1 MYMRYVLYFLTL
13 GLMFT
18 AGMLAGNFY
27 IPARNSSQAA
37 AVSVPD
43 LDRLN
48 PALDMATPQQA
59 QRNITALTQ
68 ALSSCPVVV
77 ETERDRLFKE
87 LSLFLALQDFEL
99 KKAAYAAEIAKN
111 AGGMSPTDQYK
122 EAAAA
127 YSSAKT
133 YTEQLADQLFP
144 PAQPTEQPQA
154 SADTVTAASTTTI
167 SPSTFT
173 ASSGQTAKKQ

>member
-18 AGMLAGNFY
+18 AGMLTGNFY

-111 AGGMSPTDQYK
+111 AGGMSPTGQYK
-122 EAAAA
+122 AAAEA
-127 YSSAKT
+127 YTAAKT

-144 PAQPTEQPQA
+144 PAPAEETQA
-154 SADTVTAASTTTI
+154 SSGTVTAVSTTTI
-167 SPSTFT
+167 SQNTET
-173 ASSGQTAKKQ
+173 ASSSQPVNKK